1 MPCAPSPPSAFCQ
14 EKVTTSSFGQSSA
27 CAKQAEV
34 ASQMVRPG
42 NDSDAYAAWRSASL
56 LLAKAQSSQRVSA
69 STSARS
75 TVEPHQ
81 MRKPDG
87 ASR

>member
-1 MPCAPSPPSAFCQ
+1 MRTLGMMRTCSKRRA
-14 EKVTTSSFGQSSA
+14 VFGLRHARADLRIHRLANKKMDQ
-27 CAKQAEV
+27 
-34 ASQMVRPG
+34 PG
-42 NDSDAYAAWRSASL
+42 NDSDAYAAWRNASL